1 MNVQYDSKEKIWS
14 TPKQKSI
21 YSKDVSVGKIIFNTM
36 KNWPKNVCQV
46 RKMSRNSHGVFVFYW
61 NFFHRFP
68 TLMALW

>member
-21 YSKDVSVGKIIFNTM
+21 YSRDTSVGKIIFNIM

-46 RKMSRNSHGVFVFYW
+46 KNLIRNSHGVFAFYW
-61 NFFHRFP
+61 NLFTDF
-68 TLMALW
+68 